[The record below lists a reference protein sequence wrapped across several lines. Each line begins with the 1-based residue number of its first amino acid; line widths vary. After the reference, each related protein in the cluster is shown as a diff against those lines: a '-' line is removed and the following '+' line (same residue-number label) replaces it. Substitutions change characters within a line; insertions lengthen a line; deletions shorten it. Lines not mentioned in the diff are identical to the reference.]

1 VIEDANIYKEV
12 EYKGKRGL
20 IRDLLLKVKVN
31 GERIFTGVEQE
42 KGRKV
47 NCMYLLMTPNKR
59 FLAQD

>member
-1 VIEDANIYKEV
+1 MIEDANIYKEV

-31 GERIFTGVEQE
+31 RERIFTGVEQE

-47 NCMYLLMTPNKR
+47 NYMYLLMTPNKR